1 MSCRRLKEINGLVV
15 HGRVS
20 MRTVNH
26 SVAHLGTNIEIF
38 DQDYTWVWNIHCSG
52 WLANKDFVLA

>member
-38 DQDYTWVWNIHCSG
+38 DQSSSLSVASVFPVT
-52 WLANKDFVLA
+52 KQ